1 MGLKAKEDFKE
12 IDFNRSI
19 MVGDSMSDMLFG
31 SRLSMQTVFINNH
44 TETDI
49 DNKIIDKEFN
59 SLIEFAKYIENEK
72 RNN

>member
-1 MGLKAKEDFKE
+1 
-12 IDFNRSI
+12 